1 VVETTMTKEPVLVT
15 WLPLILL
22 AILIASSNTLLHRVL
37 LRDEQ
42 SDPYAQSM
50 TFFGIGGTIALLFA
64 ALHPGGFQ
72 YHLSASQLLLF
83 LPLTACAT
91 IGPVLY
97 FTALQRVEASETTIV
112 YQAGH
117 KFWTVLGAFVFLG
130 EAVTAN
136 KVLGAVAVVLGIT
149 IAVSGRHEFRYSRGV
164 LLVVVATVF
173 YSAMDLLSFFLDRSV
188 DPISLIVYVCYLP
201 VLALLVT
208 RPQTLQHL
216 RFYFTRRRAACITVL
231 GMNDTLGTLC
241 VFYAYRI
248 GRNAAQIDPLLGMT
262 AIISVVLA
270 IVLLREREH
279 LAGKL
284 LGALVTMVGA
294 VLVL

>member
-1 VVETTMTKEPVLVT
+1 MTTTTKELVLVA

-22 AILIASSNTLLHRVL
+22 AILIASSNALLHRVL
-37 LRDEQ
+37 LREEQ
-42 SDPYAQSM
+42 SDPYAQSL

-64 ALHPGGFQ
+64 TLHPGGFQ
-72 YHLSASQLLLF
+72 YRLSAAQLLLF

-130 EAVTAN
+130 EAFTVN
-136 KVLGAVAVVLGIT
+136 KVLGAGAVVLGIA
-149 IAVSGRHEFRYSRGV
+149 IALSGRHTFRLSRGV
-164 LLVVVATVF
+164 LLIVAATVF
-173 YSAMDLLSFFLDRSV
+173 YSAMDLLSFFLDRSI

-208 RPQTLQHL
+208 RPKTLRQL
-216 RFYFTRRRAACITVL
+216 RFYGTRRRAACITVL

-262 AIISVVLA
+262 TILSVVLA
-270 IVLLREREH
+270 IVLLRERRH
-279 LAGKL
+279 LRGKL
-284 LGALVTMVGA
+284 LGALVTVAGA
-294 VLVL
+294 LLVL